1 MTQTKIYCDHCGK
14 ELDGMKD
21 YTELQIGF
29 CGDTIDCDLCKSC
42 YDKLLKQTKDFVG
55 ENK

>member
-1 MTQTKIYCDHCGK
+1 MLDKYLNKI
-14 ELDGMKD
+14 
-21 YTELQIGF
+21 T

-55 ENK
+55 EKK